1 MERVGEDDGG
11 RGMRELTPDMTKLIP
26 SIERLIETRGIKIIY
41 PNWNAGNLA
50 YDIINHPSKR
60 SVRRAIFQKD
70 DWTCQI
76 CGGKIN
82 PDSSIKYKKLVSHH
96 IKYPPEEIND
106 LVTLHFGCHRKL
118 HTFLLPE
125 NSKLFLSK
133 LPEKLKEQIRTQAKR
148 ILEELR

>member
-1 MERVGEDDGG
+1 
-11 RGMRELTPDMTKLIP
+11 MRELTPDMVRLMP

-41 PNWNAGNLA
+41 PNWDADNLA
-50 YDIINHPSKR
+50 YDIIKHPSKR

-96 IKYPPEEIND
+96 IKYPPEEIDD
-106 LVTLHFGCHRKL
+106 LVTLHFACHRKL
-118 HTFLLPE
+118 HTFFLHKNNKSFISGLP
-125 NSKLFLSK
+125 K
-133 LPEKLKEQIRTQAKR
+133 KLKEQIRTQAER